1 MVQFWTGSKYVRLWP
16 LNGKVWTRVFLDEL
30 GPCYTFDVSKVEKL
44 KHVPLETD
52 GFLRPGI
59 EFVMA
64 GKNLWQTAKLL
75 LHTRF
80 DLPDA
85 YQLRMIPGEPGVY
98 FCYDIL
104 LNGTYQHNTKIL
116 SIYYGVQLRGRD
128 TVQPVTKSCRSTS
141 SIRVLWYPNLG
152 VPPGGL
158 GFLVAVALGGLLT
171 CAACRTPPRDFFL
184 NSHEFCNTSNCFSF
198 DVL

>member
-1 MVQFWTGSKYVRLWP
+1 M
-16 LNGKVWTRVFLDEL
+16 NEVFHNF
-30 GPCYTFDVSKVEKL
+30 GTKKIAQVSKFI
-44 KHVPLETD
+44 VPFSIL
-52 GFLRPGI
+52 
-59 EFVMA
+59 
-64 GKNLWQTAKLL
+64 
-75 LHTRF
+75 
-80 DLPDA
+80 
-85 YQLRMIPGEPGVY
+85 LRMIPGEPGVY

-171 CAACRTPPRDFFL
+171 FAACRTPPRDFFL
-184 NSHEFCNTSNCFSF
+184 NFHEFCNTSNCFSF